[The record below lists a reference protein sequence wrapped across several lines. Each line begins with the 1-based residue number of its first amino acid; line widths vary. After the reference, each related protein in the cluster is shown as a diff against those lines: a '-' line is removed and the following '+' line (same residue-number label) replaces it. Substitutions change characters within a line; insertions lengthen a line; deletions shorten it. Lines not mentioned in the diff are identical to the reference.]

1 MSSAD
6 QNKAN
11 VSIVCGLTTPPDPPQ
26 HTGARRHRSAV
37 GIAICMFAQGRP
49 ERRRLPRGRRTTLPS
64 SATTFNGVSPVRRG
78 SFDLRQRSAAGS
90 IEPDRVSG
98 PLTDIDDGA
107 SREARD
113 DETWPGRLRNNVTRG
128 ATDHASPSRLVDEI
142 PDFYQ
147 AAIDAKPN
155 PPVRVGRDL
164 LFNDGAAVEPYD
176 ERLAATVHDE
186 ALRSSKADVLGELF
200 SIQSERQQTRCRT
213 RWVSSTQW
221 NHVAAGTIRGHLST
235 HDEIG
240 IKTALVPWVIGA
252 GSRRE
257 SSRIETQIE
266 ILRPRFLRPDPSRIR
281 RHSHGRS
288 IDRYARR
295 NAARVFD
302 YPAVNAAVDEQLAFD
317 AWLLREE
324 RHTNDRNDHHEREH
338 NGRFDRNRPAL
349 HLRVSVCM

>member
-1 MSSAD
+1 MIFNRSTTSSCSTRTWDMIASGSPSMRAD
-6 QNKAN
+6 MAENAEPISPRSCRICPVRSSTLAGNSSSRATRSSKLSTLR
-11 VSIVCGLTTPPDPPQ
+11 SIVCGLTTPPDPPQ

-37 GIAICMFAQGRP
+37 GIALCMFAQGRP

-221 NHVAAGTIRGHLST
+221 NHVAAGTIRGNLST
-235 HDEIG
+235 
-240 IKTALVPWVIGA
+240 
-252 GSRRE
+252 
-257 SSRIETQIE
+257 Q
-266 ILRPRFLRPDPSRIR
+266 
-281 RHSHGRS
+281 
-288 IDRYARR
+288 
-295 NAARVFD
+295 
-302 YPAVNAAVDEQLAFD
+302 
-317 AWLLREE
+317 
-324 RHTNDRNDHHEREH
+324 
-338 NGRFDRNRPAL
+338 
-349 HLRVSVCM
+349 